1 MFFVFQVL
9 MDASPMTPY
18 ELYARGFSRTS
29 RHTFWKVHSIVNSTC
44 TRVYYSKH
52 TYSLQWLY
60 WLYTAHVLG
69 CWLFILHVVFT
80 YSIVTLLDKDN
91 KASVKKKMVF
101 RGCASLYTH
110 STCAGALTFFCWRL
124 SPGKPLLHSVQMT
137 PLMVCICV
145 YVSVCIVKCFL
156 FLFLFLFYWI
166 SHTGVSEEILKAC
179 ITQLINWL
187 SKLILML
194 ILTHTGISEEIP
206 KACIYQL
213 IY

>member
-91 KASVKKKMVF
+91 KASVKKKKWFSGGARHCTPIVHVLGHWLF
-101 RGCASLYTH
+101 FVGGCLQ
-110 STCAGALTFFCWRL
+110 GNLFCTVSRWPP
-124 SPGKPLLHSVQMT
+124 SW
-137 PLMVCICV
+137 
-145 YVSVCIVKCFL
+145 YVSVCMCLCVL
-156 FLFLFLFYWI
+156 LNVFYFYFYFYFI
-166 SHTGVSEEILKAC
+166 EYHTQAYRKRFWRRV
-179 ITQLINWL
+179 
-187 SKLILML
+187 
-194 ILTHTGISEEIP
+194 
-206 KACIYQL
+206 
-213 IY
+213 